1 MLTLAADSYQ
11 GDIGQSVQVYQYHIV
26 LNKRVQVQ
34 VQVDFWTWKGPE
46 GECFWIQ
53 GYSEEGVSDG
63 IYLGNG
69 KDRWKIRTKIEDR
82 DSFQFLTIVQLV
94 KFMKFLEISSILSI
108 PACCN

>member
-1 MLTLAADSYQ
+1 MLIPLRGTPPPPPSSSGVVTIAGDRYQ
-11 GDIGQSVQVYQYHIV
+11 GDIGESVQVYQYHIV

-63 IYLGNG
+63 IY
-69 KDRWKIRTKIEDR
+69 
-82 DSFQFLTIVQLV
+82 
-94 KFMKFLEISSILSI
+94 
-108 PACCN
+108 